1 MVEHNFKKDIIID
14 RILVLGILVI
24 FLSLRIISWSNVSTF
39 EDHDSVSYLNTA
51 KIIENQQWEKLNSV
65 STFFYPSTIY
75 LFKSFGL
82 NLETS
87 ARFVSLFFSTILFFS
102 LYFIG
107 KKLTS
112 TVSTLIGLLIISLSP
127 YLISLSISVL
137 SEPTYIGLVYLGIFL
152 FWYFVEKPKLFI
164 AFLIGLIFGLSF
176 SARSEGI
183 IFIIFIPLFQ
193 LIHFI
198 FWGKKNYSFSKI
210 LSCFALFIIGF
221 SLIAVPVIKFISSQ
235 MGTFSINGRTAWEGL
250 LKSWDNKSYE
260 EKLQGLDFS
269 QSETNLNYVI
279 SHPEVL
285 KKIDKSNSFYKNLK
299 LFFNNI
305 AQLYRNK
312 LSSVVGFLVLV
323 LFGIGVYHFFRKQKF
338 KDLFLVLTFIVTIL
352 IPPLFLSSYLERH
365 IAIVAPMIMIVSG
378 VGLNELSKLI
388 ENSILNKRIYRF
400 IKSRVSVFLIV
411 IMILF
416 SINWM
421 NKALRHP
428 SSNQDYN
435 PDNYIKPLSILKNDM
450 NSNKTVET
458 KLVARK
464 MYFSYFGNIEGLTI
478 PYTDYSDLL
487 KYCNLNHVSYIFL
500 EYKHLKEY
508 PFLINFEIGEHTN
521 LICLYSGFDQG
532 NNKIELYRFKSLHE

>member
-1 MVEHNFKKDIIID
+1 MVGHNFKKDINID

-51 KIIENQQWEKLNSV
+51 KIIESQNWEKLNSV
-65 STFFYPSTIY
+65 TTFFYPSLIS
-75 LFKSFGL
+75 LFSSFGL
-82 NLETS
+82 KLEAA

-107 KKLTS
+107 EKITFRS
-112 TVSTLIGLLIISLSP
+112 GTLIGLLIISLSA
-127 YLISLSISVL
+127 YLISFSISVL
-137 SEPTYIGLVYLGIFL
+137 SEPTYIGLVYFGMCL
-152 FWYFVEKPKLFI
+152 FWYSLDNPKFVI

-183 IFIIFIPLFQ
+183 IFIVLIPLLQ

-198 FWGKKNYSFSKI
+198 FWRENNNSFSK
-210 LSCFALFIIGF
+210 FLFRVGLFVIGF
-221 SLIAVPVIKFISSQ
+221 SIFAIPITTYVSNQ

-269 QSETNLNYVI
+269 PSETNLSYVV
-279 SHPEVL
+279 SHPAVL
-285 KKIDKSNSFYKNLK
+285 NKIDKSNSFYKNLK

-305 AQLYRNK
+305 SQLYRYK

-323 LFGIGVYHFFRKQKF
+323 LFGIGVYHFFENYKF
-338 KDLFLVLTFIVTIL
+338 KDLFLVLTFIGTIL

-388 ENSILNKRIYRF
+388 ENSIRNTKF
-400 IKSRVSVFLIV
+400 ISFLKGKVTIILIA
-411 IMILF
+411 IMLLI
-416 SINWM
+416 SISWM
-421 NKALRHP
+421 NNSLRHP
-428 SSNQDYN
+428 STNNEYD

-478 PYTDYSDLL
+478 PYTDYSGLL

-500 EYKHLKEY
+500 EYKHLKKY
-508 PFLINFEIGEHTN
+508 PFLINFETGEHTN
-521 LICLYSGFDQG
+521 LICLYNGFDQE
-532 NNKIELYRFKSLHE
+532 NNKIELFRLKSILE